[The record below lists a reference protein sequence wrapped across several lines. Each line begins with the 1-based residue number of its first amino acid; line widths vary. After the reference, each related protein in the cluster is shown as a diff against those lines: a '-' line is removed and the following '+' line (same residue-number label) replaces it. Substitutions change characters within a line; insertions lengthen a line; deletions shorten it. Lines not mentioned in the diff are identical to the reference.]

1 MLCLNRFKLTPKKL
15 RLLGTVC
22 TVFVFSTYSRCFLD
36 TTKSKK
42 YIFSQIDF
50 LNIKQNALKNAKLNL
65 LYTLIV
71 WTTFVLQRKTF
82 FKSRLKKTAF
92 LNLSVFCLLP

>member
-42 YIFSQIDF
+42 YFFHRYSV
-50 LNIKQNALKNAKLNL
+50 NIKQNALKNAKLNL

-82 FKSRLKKTAF
+82 FKSRLKKQHF
-92 LNLSVFCLLP
+92 